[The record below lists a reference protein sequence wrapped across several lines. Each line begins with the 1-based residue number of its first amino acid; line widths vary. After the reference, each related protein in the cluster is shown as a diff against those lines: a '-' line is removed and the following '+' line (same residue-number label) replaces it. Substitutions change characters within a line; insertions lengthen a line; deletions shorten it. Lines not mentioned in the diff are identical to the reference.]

1 VSVWDHLTEA
11 RDPAVERIVQT
22 VREQSFA
29 GLVGEADVGKSALLD
44 AAVARL
50 SDEFTI
56 VMLDLDGAWSP
67 NRLAWRWARELTRAV
82 IGTVALS
89 HLDALSPEMWPAST
103 RSALLGL
110 PGQLGRE
117 VAALAQAPVPPR
129 GVGKPDVLDGP
140 VQATRRLAEEKPL
153 LLVLDHL
160 EAPRAAGLGSPD
172 VAELLWRV
180 RSGGQ
185 YTPSLHVLVGTR
197 HPAQDLAA
205 GPDGAYHLQG
215 RWLTLDPPSPEA
227 FSDATLAKIAL
238 CRLVHARTGG
248 HPRATIE
255 LLEELQREGQH
266 ERDIDSLIGAMAERH
281 SDLARRSMQ
290 HARSVHR
297 LGAHLLL
304 AITQGLG
311 PYEATPEI
319 AASEIAPA
327 MRSLHLNGLVRR
339 TGPREWASAD
349 PRVAWALG
357 AGRGH
362 ESTQTAHHGSSTT
375 PLAPP
380 DSEGET
386 ASPRHLPGELTT
398 RQRRILDQLADG
410 RTNAE
415 IADTLGLSLSTVKG
429 HLRNA
434 YRQLGVENRHQAA
447 AVLDRETTR
456 RRRRRDQPARQVHPP
471 STPARRPSGG

>member
-1 VSVWDHLTEA
+1 VSVWNRLTRA
-11 RDPAVERIVQT
+11 RDPAVERIIETVQ
-22 VREQSFA
+22 EQSFA
-29 GLVGEADVGKSALLD
+29 GLVGEADVGKSALLH

-50 SDEFTI
+50 SDEFTV

-103 RSALLGL
+103 RSTLLGL
-110 PGQLGRE
+110 SAQLGRE
-117 VAALAQAPVPPR
+117 VAALAEAPGPPR
-129 GVGKPDVLDGP
+129 GVGKPAVLDGP
-140 VQATRRLAEEKPL
+140 VQATRRLAEQKPL

-185 YTPSLHVLVGTR
+185 YTPNLHLLLCTR
-197 HPAQDLAA
+197 PPAQDLAA
-205 GPDGAYHLQG
+205 GPDAAYRLDG

-227 FSDATLAKIAL
+227 FSDATGADITL
-238 CRLVHARTGG
+238 CQPVHARTGG
-248 HPRATIE
+248 HPRATVE
-255 LLEELQREGQH
+255 LLEELQREGQQV
-266 ERDIDSLIGAMAERH
+266 RDTDSLIGAMAERH
-281 SDLARRSMQ
+281 SDLARRYVQ

-304 AITQGLG
+304 AIVQGLG

-327 MRSLHLNGLVRR
+327 MTRLHLNGLVRR

-357 AGRGH
+357 AGRSYELTH
-362 ESTQTAHHGSSTT
+362 AAHHGSST

-380 DSEGET
+380 DSDGGNALLGHVPE
-386 ASPRHLPGELTT
+386 ELTT
-398 RQRRILDQLADG
+398 GQRRILQQLANG

-429 HLRNA
+429 HLRNI
-434 YRQLGVENRHQAA
+434 YRQLGVKNRRDAR
-447 AVLDRETTR
+447 VVIDREKMHLS
-456 RRRRRDQPARQVHPP
+456 A
-471 STPARRPSGG
+471 

>member
-29 GLVGEADVGKSALLD
+29 GLVGEADVGKSALLR

-103 RSALLGL
+103 RSALLQL
-110 PGQLGRE
+110 PAQLGRE
-117 VAALAQAPVPPR
+117 VAALAEVPGPPR
-129 GVGKPDVLDGP
+129 GVGKPAVLDGP
-140 VQATRRLAEEKPL
+140 VQATRRLAEQKPL

-172 VAELLWRV
+172 VAELLWRL

-185 YTPSLHVLVGTR
+185 YTPNLHVLVCAR
-197 HPAQDLAA
+197 PPAQDLAA
-205 GPDGAYHLQG
+205 GPDAAYRLDG

-227 FSDATLAKIAL
+227 FSDATGTGITL

-248 HPRATIE
+248 HPRATVE
-255 LLEELQREGQH
+255 LLEELQREGRQA
-266 ERDIDSLIGAMAERH
+266 RDTDSVIGTIAERH
-281 SDLARRSMQ
+281 RDLARRYMQ

-304 AITQGLG
+304 AIVQGLG

-319 AASEIAPA
+319 SASEIAPA
-327 MRSLHLNGLVRR
+327 MIRLHLNGLVRR

-349 PRVAWALG
+349 PRVAWAFG
-357 AGRGH
+357 AVRSYEVMH
-362 ESTQTAHHGSSTT
+362 ATHHGSLT
-375 PLAPP
+375 PIATP
-380 DSEGET
+380 DSDEE
-386 ASPRHLPGELTT
+386 PWLHHLSAELTT
-398 RQRRILDQLADG
+398 SQRRILEELAKG

-415 IADTLGLSLSTVKG
+415 IADTLGLSLSTIKG
-429 HLRNA
+429 HLRKV
-434 YRQLGVENRHQAA
+434 YRQLGVDNRHD
-447 AVLDRETTR
+447 AVALLNTEITTSR
-456 RRRRRDQPARQVHPP
+456 R
-471 STPARRPSGG
+471 